1 MTPLRIIVADDHPLY
16 RAGVISL
23 LSRQPEFEIIG
34 EAGDGDE
41 AIRLITEQRPDVA
54 IVDISM
60 PGVTGLQVIN
70 QLGEAIGD
78 TKIVILSMHATTEHV
93 NAAIGLGAHGYVVKT
108 APPGELELAIR
119 TVVSGGLWLPAS
131 VSREII
137 DAYREQL
144 RKTESLTARQSTVL
158 KLTAEGRRTK
168 EIAFELGIS
177 VKTVETY
184 RTQIMSK
191 LGLNDIPGLV
201 RYAIRNGISGL

>member
-23 LSRQPEFEIIG
+23 LSRQAEFDIIG
-34 EAGDGDE
+34 EAGDGSE
-41 AIRLITEQRPDVA
+41 AIRLITEQQPDVA

-70 QLGEAIGD
+70 QIGEAIGA
-78 TKIVILSMHATTEHV
+78 TKIIILSMHATTEHV

-108 APPGELELAIR
+108 SAPGELELALR
-119 TVVSGGLWLPAS
+119 TVVSGGLWLRPS
-131 VSREII
+131 VSREIVE
-137 DAYREQL
+137 AYREQL

-201 RYAIRNGISGL
+201 RYAIRNGITGL